1 MAGISGRPE
10 IPDVAPRGSERIR
23 GALMNRSISRWAS
36 ARSLPLPS
44 LPVAAACV
52 ACLLLLLAP
61 VCLAA
66 LDPPASPAAEDKI
79 LDLPL
84 GDPARRDRQA
94 PVVLDGVT
102 DTARGDVITAR
113 ELAARLDGVELL
125 FVGESH
131 TDYEFHQVQLRVIE
145 ELERRGRKVLI
156 GLEMYPAGEQAMLD
170 RWSTD
175 PAFAEADFLAQSRW
189 YKNWGYHWEYYRPIF
204 DFAHRH
210 GLRMFGLNV
219 PRKVVQTARKQGLEA
234 LTPEERSLLPAKV
247 DTDSAEQRR
256 LVRAFFGGE
265 GLHGA
270 MSDEMFEGMFTAQC
284 TWDAAMA
291 HNAGK
296 ALQSHRET
304 GNERAIMVVLIGE
317 GHVAYGLGA
326 ERQAKLTF
334 AGRTASVIPVRIEDP
349 KSGKPVVQARASF
362 ADFFWGV
369 PAEQDPLYPVL
380 GLSAPERE
388 PGQPLT
394 VIRVEEESVSAAA
407 GFATGDQL
415 VAMDGTPIDQPETL
429 NRLMSEKRWGDAA
442 TFEVLRD
449 GKPTPLTAYFR
460 RSAEKAKTPEAP
472 ETGAPPMPPAPPAP
486 AGPPVGVPPL
496 PPAPPAG
503 APTATSDVPR
513 PPAGSVG

>member
-1 MAGISGRPE
+1 MSL
-10 IPDVAPRGSERIR
+10 RG
-23 GALMNRSISRWAS
+23 
-36 ARSLPLPS
+36 

-52 ACLLLLLAP
+52 AFCVYLAFP
-61 VCLAA
+61 AGLAA
-66 LDPPASPAAEDKI
+66 QAAPAAPASAAALASAASPASAASDDKI

-94 PVVLDGVT
+94 PVVLDGIT
-102 DTARGDVITAR
+102 DTARGEVVTAS

-145 ELERRGRKVLI
+145 ELQRRGRKVLI

-175 PAFAEADFLAQSRW
+175 PSFAEADFLAQSRW

-204 DFAHRH
+204 AFAHRH

-219 PRKVVQTARKQGLEA
+219 PRKVVQTARKQGLAA
-234 LTPEERSLLPAKV
+234 LTPEQRELLPAKV

-291 HNAGK
+291 HNALK
-296 ALQSHRET
+296 ALARYGGEASARP
-304 GNERAIMVVLIGE
+304 IMVVLIGE

-334 AGRTASVIPVRIEDP
+334 TGRTASVIPVRIEDS
-349 KSGKPVVQARASF
+349 KSGAPVVAARASY

-369 PAEQDPLYPVL
+369 PREKDPLYPVL

-388 PGQPLT
+388 PGQPLA
-394 VIRVEEESVSAAA
+394 VIRVEEESVAAAA
-407 GFATGDQL
+407 GFAVGDQL

-429 NRLMSEKRWGDAA
+429 NRLMSEKRWGDSAR
-442 TFEVLRD
+442 FEVLRE
-449 GKPTPLTAYFR
+449 GQPTALTAHFR
-460 RSAEKAKTPEAP
+460 RTPEKPAARSVAP
-472 ETGAPPMPPAPPAP
+472 AAATAPAPGAVRETPQ
-486 AGPPVGVPPL
+486 
-496 PPAPPAG
+496 PPAG
-503 APTATSDVPR
+503 GAE
-513 PPAGSVG
+513 

>member
-1 MAGISGRPE
+1 MHRFLLTKPASRTHFTFA
-10 IPDVAPRGSERIR
+10 VLAVLC
-23 GALMNRSISRWAS
+23 ALG
-36 ARSLPLPS
+36 
-44 LPVAAACV
+44 
-52 ACLLLLLAP
+52 LL
-61 VCLAA
+61 
-66 LDPPASPAAEDKI
+66 PASPAPLLAEEKV

-102 DTARGDVITAR
+102 DTARGDVLTAS

-131 TDYEFHQVQLRVIE
+131 TDSEFHQVQLRVIE
-145 ELERRGRKVLI
+145 ELQRRGRKVLI

-175 PAFAEADFLAQSRW
+175 PAFTEAEFLAQSRW

-247 DTDSAEQRR
+247 DTESAEQRR

-291 HNAGK
+291 HNALK
-296 ALQSHRET
+296 ALQSHREV
-304 GNERAIMVVLIGE
+304 GNERAILVVLIGE

-334 AGRTASVIPVRIEDP
+334 TGRTASVIPVRIEDP
-349 KSGKPVVQARASF
+349 KSGAPVAVARASY

-369 PAEQDPLYPVL
+369 PREKDPLYPVL

-388 PGQPLT
+388 PGEPLT

-407 GFATGDQL
+407 GFAVGDQL

-442 TFEVLRD
+442 RFEVLRE
-449 GKPTPLTAYFR
+449 GKSVTLTAHFR
-460 RSAEKAKTPEAP
+460 RTAET
-472 ETGAPPMPPAPPAP
+472 PPAPPASP
-486 AGPPVGVPPL
+486 A
-496 PPAPPAG
+496 PPAPPLAPKAPAPPMPHSPPSAPGEPMAPPSPMPAAPAPPLAPG
-503 APTATSDVPR
+503 AAPWATSEAPR
-513 PPAGSVG
+513 SPAGSVG